1 MYLLGAGLLL
11 FLAAVGTFVYFYVR
25 FSRVI
30 DARLSGDVFNNAS
43 LVFAA
48 PTPVFV
54 GEAITPE
61 GVAARLRK
69 GLYAEYESGSNVGTY
84 RQVGNRLEIRP
95 GCASFFQSD
104 SFKEGPAALEF
115 SHGRIVSITSL
126 SDAAPLA
133 SYKLEPEVITTL
145 FDNSRSKRR
154 LVRYQDLPKT
164 VVDAV
169 VAAEDH
175 SFFTH
180 HGVNF
185 YRIIASGLHDFF
197 RSDEIMQGG
206 STLTMQLARNIFGL
220 TPQRQIRP
228 QNRRG
233 FPGHP
238 AGATP
243 E

>member
-1 MYLLGAGLLL
+1 MLV
-11 FLAAVGTFVYFYVR
+11 FLAAVGTFIYFYVR

-54 GEAITPE
+54 GEAITPDE
-61 GVAARLRK
+61 VAARLRK
-69 GLYAEYESGSNVGTY
+69 GLYAEYEGGSKVGTY
-84 RQVGNRLEIRP
+84 RRVGNRLEIRP
-95 GCASFFQSD
+95 GAASFFQATTSKRARRRW
-104 SFKEGPAALEF
+104 SFAKG
-115 SHGRIVSITSL
+115 HIVSITSL
-126 SDAAPLA
+126 SGTAPLE

-164 VVDAV
+164 VVNAV

-220 TPQRQIRP
+220 TTQRKFGRKL
-228 QNRRG
+228 NRD
-233 FPGHP
+233 FPGP
-238 AGATP
+238 AAGAASEQGTDF
-243 E
+243 